1 MNSENFPLL
10 YSFRRCPYA
19 MRARLALSV
28 SGPPCVLREVDLKNR
43 PPELYQAS
51 SKGTVPVLV
60 IDDGDVIEESLEIM
74 RWSLRRKDPENWLA
88 PFEKYAEEAAAIIAN
103 CDGYFK
109 FHLDRY
115 KYAQRYENVHPDEH
129 RQQAAQFLEE
139 LNQKLTSTSFLFGS
153 NVSMV
158 DMAVLPFVRQFAFAD
173 MEWFQAQPWN
183 HLLRWLSEFLDSARF
198 QSIMTKHLVWTPDS
212 QKIIQAWQG

>member
-1 MNSENFPLL
+1 MNSENLPLL

-28 SGPPCVLREVDLKNR
+28 SGQSCELREIDLKNR
-43 PPELYQAS
+43 PEKLYQAS

-60 IDDGDVIEESLEIM
+60 IEDGDVIEESLEIM
-74 RWSLRRKDPENWLA
+74 RWSLNRRDPENWLS
-88 PFEKYAEEAAAIIAN
+88 PFENHAKEAAAIIAA
-103 CDGYFK
+103 CDGEFK

-115 KYAQRYENVHPDEH
+115 KYAQRYEDVEPDEH
-129 RQQAAQFLEE
+129 RHQAAQFLEE
-139 LNQKLTSTSFLFGS
+139 LNHKLSSSSFLYGS

-173 MEWFQAQPWN
+173 MAWFQSQPWN
-183 HLLRWLSEFLDSARF
+183 QVLGWLGEFLDSARF
-198 QSIMTKHLVWTPDS
+198 QSIMTKHPIWTPDS
-212 QKIIQAWQG
+212 QKTIQAW